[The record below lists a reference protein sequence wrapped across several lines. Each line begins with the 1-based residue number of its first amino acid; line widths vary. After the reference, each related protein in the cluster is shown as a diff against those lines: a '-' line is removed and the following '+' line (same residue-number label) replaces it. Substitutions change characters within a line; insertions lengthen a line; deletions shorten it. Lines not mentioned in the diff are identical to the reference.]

1 MLPIF
6 FVWARVRITAYLPSG
21 GPFVRMD
28 SHVYPDYVVPPSYD
42 SLLGK
47 VCLTSAVSICLS
59 YEMCGMYLQLMP
71 LS

>member
-1 MLPIF
+1 M
-6 FVWARVRITAYLPSG
+6 AGRITAYLPSG

-47 VCLTSAVSICLS
+47 VHYIV
-59 YEMCGMYLQLMP
+59 
-71 LS
+71 